1 MGRRTGEVGI
11 GSDGLAQ
18 MEDFFTSATDAP
30 TALLAGAAADVTID
44 AQCEHEDAQESCVV
58 DYGNAAAAL
67 EQLHDAYASRLF
79 AYALSMLRNRED
91 AEDAVQTT
99 FMNVYNSIVDGRVPR
114 QEASW
119 MFRIARNVC
128 LNRIRTHQRKP
139 AGTLDG
145 IDVASSRGVEDQL
158 DQHLHAVALRG
169 AIERLPEQQR
179 KAIVLRELQGASYA
193 EIADALATTQG
204 AVESLIFRARR
215 QLATSIRVGGSPLAE
230 RASLAA
236 A

>member
-1 MGRRTGEVGI
+1 M
-11 GSDGLAQ
+11 D
-18 MEDFFTSATDAP
+18 DFFSTTNDTAHATTP
-30 TALLAGAAADVTID
+30 LLAGRAAPTVATATPAPEPEAETLGIDYADPV
-44 AQCEHEDAQESCVV
+44 
-58 DYGNAAAAL
+58 AAL
-67 EQLHDAYASRLF
+67 NQLHELFASRLL
-79 AYALSMLRNRED
+79 AYTMTMLRNRED

-99 FMNVYNSIVDGRVPR
+99 FMNVYNSLVDGRVPR
-114 QEASW
+114 QESSW
-119 MFRIARNVC
+119 LFRIARNVC

-145 IDVASSRGVEDQL
+145 IDVASTRGVEEQM
-158 DQHLHAVALRG
+158 DQHLHAVALRS

-193 EIADALATTQG
+193 EIADALHTTQG

-215 QLATSIRVGGSPLAE
+215 QLASSIRVVASSSMSD
-230 RASLAA
+230 RATVRAA

>member
-1 MGRRTGEVGI
+1 M
-11 GSDGLAQ
+11 D
-18 MEDFFTSATDAP
+18 DFFATTDEEQAAPALLSGGRIDAP
-30 TALLAGAAADVTID
+30 QVHAHD
-44 AQCEHEDAQESCVV
+44 EHEADDAGSGLEI
-58 DYGNAAAAL
+58 DYSDPEAAI
-67 EQLHDAYASRLF
+67 EVLHREYASRLF

-99 FMNVYNSIVDGRVPR
+99 FMNAYNSLVDGRVPR

-119 MFRIARNVC
+119 LFRISRNVC
-128 LNRIRTHQRKP
+128 LNRIRTHTRKP
-139 AGTLDG
+139 AGSLEG

-158 DQHLHAVALRG
+158 DQHLHAVALRT
-169 AIERLPEQQR
+169 ALERLPEQQR

-193 EIADALATTQG
+193 EIADALETTQG

-215 QLATSIRVGGSPLAE
+215 QLASSIRTVGAGMDAGIA
-230 RASLAA
+230 RAA